1 MNLRLFA
8 SLDTSFDNNAF
19 SFILLPEARL
29 SLYGEFLPMEP
40 LSPFPWFDAATIFV
54 LIAVNGVFA
63 MSELA
68 IVSSRTAKLQA
79 MADGGKRGASA
90 ALRLARDPGKFLSTV
105 QIGITLIG
113 IIAGAYS
120 GSTLGGPVAERL
132 AALGVPTDW
141 ADTLGFGIVISITTY
156 ASLVVGELVPKQFA
170 LVAPERIA
178 VIMAGP
184 MEVLA
189 RITAPIVWL
198 LDKSSALIFRML
210 GLRRDSRDALT
221 TEELRMVFA
230 EATHAGIIEE
240 HEHKVIAGVV
250 RLADRPV
257 REVMTPRT
265 DVDRISV
272 DASEDEVRDVLVHSL
287 HTRLPVTGEDN
298 DDIIGVVQSR
308 DIVAAQIGGKRLDL
322 RDLMRRAE
330 IVPDQLDAMDAL
342 EILRSSD
349 VPMLLV
355 HDEYGHFEGIVT
367 PNDLLAAIA
376 GEFASDQAQGSAANI
391 VTLDDGSMLVSGGMS
406 ADAMAEALD
415 IDLPDDR
422 DYATAAGHVLHILR
436 HLPQEGESFTDQG
449 WHFEV
454 VDMDGRKIDKLRVR
468 LAEKATKKDAVEGL

>member
-1 MNLRLFA
+1 LPLPCGMGKRADNMA
-8 SLDTSFDNNAF
+8 ST
-19 SFILLPEARL
+19 
-29 SLYGEFLPMEP
+29 
-40 LSPFPWFDAATIFV
+40 PFPWIDALIILA
-54 LIAVNGVFA
+54 LIALNGVFA

-68 IVSSRTAKLQA
+68 IVSARSARLQA
-79 MADGGKRGASA
+79 MADAGSNGAAA

-120 GSTLGGPVAERL
+120 GASLGGPTGERL
-132 AALGVPTDW
+132 AMLGMDADW
-141 ADTLGFGIVISITTY
+141 APTIGFSIVIGITTY

-170 LVAPERIA
+170 LIAPERIA
-178 VIMAGP
+178 AIMARP
-184 MEVLA
+184 MEWMA
-189 RITAPIVWL
+189 WISAPVVWL
-198 LDKSSALIFRML
+198 LDRSSAVIFRLL
-210 GLRRDSRDALT
+210 GLKRDNRDALT
-221 TEELRMVFA
+221 AEELRVVFA

-265 DVDRISV
+265 AVDWIAV
-272 DASEDEVRDVLVHSL
+272 DATAEEVRDRLLHSL
-287 HTRLPVTGEDN
+287 HTRLPVMGDSVDEVLG
-298 DDIIGVVQSR
+298 IVQSR
-308 DIVAAQIGGKRLDL
+308 DIVAAQLAGKPIDL
-322 RDLMRRAE
+322 QTLLRKAE

-342 EILRSSD
+342 EILRSAD

-376 GEFASDQAQGSAANI
+376 GEFASDQEQGSAANI
-391 VTLDDGSMLVSGGMS
+391 VALDDGSMLIDGGMS

-422 DYATAAGHVLHILR
+422 DFATAAGFVLHILR
-436 HLPQEGESFTDQG
+436 RLPTEGDSFVEDG
-449 WHFEV
+449 WHFQV
-454 VDMDGRKIDKLRVR
+454 IDMDGRKIDKLRVMR
-468 LAEKATKKDAVEGL
+468 AQNDG